1 MKGRHL
7 RRPVRAV
14 LWMLTAFLA
23 GASVR
28 SRQEVLLEAV
38 HAPVSRADEYKLDP
52 GEPPCTL
59 AQWQAVN
66 PEVRLLLKF
75 PGGDDVRVLP
85 VLETHDGEYYMNH
98 NLYHQYDCMGA
109 LFADAALCPLAA
121 SQNWIISGHSSKT
134 QDWNLTFL
142 KQYAEAEY
150 YRLHPFLEM
159 EEESGT
165 SRYRV
170 ASFGRYD
177 LEKEETCLDW
187 TANQFADRDAVL
199 EMFRNTEPHL
209 LNHTDGLQY
218 QGQRILT
225 VVTCD
230 MDSADAR
237 FVLQALEEV

>member
-1 MKGRHL
+1 
-7 RRPVRAV
+7 
-14 LWMLTAFLA
+14 
-23 GASVR
+23 
-28 SRQEVLLEAV
+28 
-38 HAPVSRADEYKLDP
+38 
-52 GEPPCTL
+52 
-59 AQWQAVN
+59 
-66 PEVRLLLKF
+66 
-75 PGGDDVRVLP
+75 
-85 VLETHDGEYYMNH
+85 MNH

-134 QDWNLTFL
+134 QDWHLTFL
-142 KQYAEAEY
+142 KRYAETEY

-187 TANQFADRDAVL
+187 TANQFTDRDAVL

-209 LNHTDGLQY
+209 LNRTDGLQY